1 MDKAPDGLREKV
13 SSLIGDVD
21 GVIKSHD
28 LRVRASGNVY
38 VIDVNIHVDASLSIV
53 EAHEISERVERVLR
67 ANIGRSII
75 NVHVE
80 PQW

>member
-1 MDKAPDGLREKV
+1 M
-13 SSLIGDVD
+13 
-21 GVIKSHD
+21 IKSHD